1 MAADLTS
8 GTSKTLAAPARAELC
23 LDFANTLCWR
33 GSDPPS
39 EALRGL
45 DDLLAWC
52 TAAGVQDGPVIDR
65 LGSWWRAHPVRG
77 TEVFAEAIGLRE
89 AIYRI
94 LTAAARSGEPKLTD
108 LDGLNCALSA
118 APARLRLKHH
128 DGGYTWQIRQ
138 PAPSVALLL
147 APVLWSAGDL
157 LTQPGLRR
165 VRQCANDKCLWL
177 FLDDSKSGTRR
188 WCSMS
193 MCGNRAKARRH
204 YLRVKHPLR
213 SP

>member
-1 MAADLTS
+1 MVADPTS
-8 GTSKTLAAPARAELC
+8 GGSKTLAAPTRAELC

-39 EALRGL
+39 ETLRTL

-52 TAAGVQDGPVIDR
+52 TAAGVQDAHAIDR
-65 LGSWWRAHPVRG
+65 LGSWWRAHPVREA
-77 TEVFAEAIGLRE
+77 EVFAEAIRLRE

-94 LTAAARSGEPKLTD
+94 LTAAAVSGEPELAD
-108 LDGLNCALSA
+108 LDGLNCALAA
-118 APARLRLKHH
+118 APARLKRH
-128 DGGYTWQIRQ
+128 DNGYAWQIRQ
-138 PAPSVALLL
+138 PAPSVAVLL

-157 LTQPGLRR
+157 LTQLGLRR
-165 VRQCANDKCLWL
+165 VRQCANDRCLWL

-213 SP
+213 PP